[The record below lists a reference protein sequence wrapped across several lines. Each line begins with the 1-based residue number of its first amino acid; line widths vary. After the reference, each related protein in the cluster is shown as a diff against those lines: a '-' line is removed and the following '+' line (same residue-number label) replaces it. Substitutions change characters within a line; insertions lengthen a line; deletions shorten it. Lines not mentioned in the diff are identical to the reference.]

1 MAKISVDDSLCTG
14 CGICASNCSDVFEV
28 GDDGLAH
35 VIAQACG
42 SCDLKEI
49 AEQCPVNAIIVQ

>member
-35 VIAQACG
+35 VISQVCG